1 MSLCS
6 DVLALRVVYRGP
18 RLPGREVSHRTVA
31 TVDGNLVAIALLAQD
46 HKRRV
51 DRNPRKPGGET
62 GSPLEVLHV
71 SERVQKGVLEC
82 ILSIL
87 PIPGDSISGL
97 KDLVRMAF
105 TEFDKRVRVSRFSS
119 GRQHLIDHLRQAVFN
134 INTI

>member
-1 MSLCS
+1 MSLS
-6 DVLALRVVYRGP
+6 PDVVALRVVHRGL
-18 RLPGREVSHRTVA
+18 RFPGREVSDTTVA
-31 TVDGNLVAIALLAQD
+31 TVDRNLVAIALLAQN

-82 ILSIL
+82 ILSVL
-87 PIPGDSISGL
+87 AIPGDSISGL

-105 TEFDKRVRVSRFSS
+105 T
-119 GRQHLIDHLRQAVFN
+119 
-134 INTI
+134 